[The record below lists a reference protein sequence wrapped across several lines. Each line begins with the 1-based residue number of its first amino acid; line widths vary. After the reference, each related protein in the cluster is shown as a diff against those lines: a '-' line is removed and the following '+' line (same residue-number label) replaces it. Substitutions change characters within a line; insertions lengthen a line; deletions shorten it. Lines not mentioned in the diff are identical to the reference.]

1 MFGWRKKSE
10 GFEWQEYVR
19 TTILVRRADRQKRLD
34 DARLAALAAVKDTAD
49 RGIEAGKEQVQ
60 AVRQGAADI
69 MRNAGRAA
77 GNAAIGGAY
86 AAAGLAKDLGAAA
99 RDAAKK
105 VPVAKISLP
114 PRLKSSGAIAAMYL
128 ADVPRRWRIAKKY
141 LPATAAAAGAV
152 WVFGNA
158 LTPESRSVQT
168 ANITTGSTRTVAS
181 TEASPDTNSE
191 LRGRASA
198 VSGSVLRVKSNAV
211 RLAGIEA
218 PDPAQ
223 PCFKANGKR
232 WSCADA
238 ATHALSRLVRGRKI
252 ACELSN
258 PDKGLISLAHCR
270 AGDIDIAA
278 ELVKEGHVFASEGY
292 FRTYGSEEEAARAA
306 KLGLWQGQNERPSI
320 WRARMWDEA
329 KRSAPDGCPI
339 KGFVRSQSRIYAM
352 PWSEDYDQRNIK
364 TVKGERWF
372 CSEDEARAA
381 GFRALSRS

>member
-69 MRNAGRAA
+69 ARNAGRAA

-86 AAAGLAKDLGAAA
+86 AAAGLAKGIGAVA

-105 VPVAKISLP
+105 VPVVKISVP
-114 PRLKSSGAIAAMYL
+114 PGLKSSSAIAAMYL

-152 WVFGNA
+152 WVFGNV
-158 LTPESRSVQT
+158 LTPEPGSVQN
-168 ANITTGSTRTVAS
+168 ANITTGSIRTVAS
-181 TEASPDTNSE
+181 TESSPDTNSE

-198 VSGSVLRVKSNAV
+198 VSGNVLRIKSTEV

-238 ATHALSRLVRGRKI
+238 ATQALGRLVRGRKM

-258 PDKGLISLAHCR
+258 PGKGLIPLAHCR
-270 AGDIDIAA
+270 TGDIDIAA

-292 FRTYGSEEEAARAA
+292 FRTYGTEEDAARAA
-306 KLGLWQGQNERPSI
+306 KLGLWQGKNERPSI
-320 WRARMWDEA
+320 WRARVWDEA
-329 KRSAPDGCPI
+329 KRTAPDGCPI
-339 KGFVRSQSRIYAM
+339 KGFVRSRSRIYAM

>member
-158 LTPESRSVQT
+158 LTPKSRSVQT

-270 AGDIDIAA
+270 VGDIDIAA

-320 WRARMWDEA
+320 WRARVWDEA

>member
-60 AVRQGAADI
+60 AVRQGAADF

-86 AAAGLAKDLGAAA
+86 AAAGLAKFLGAAA

-105 VPVAKISLP
+105 VPVVKISVP

-152 WVFGNA
+152 WVFGNV
-158 LTPESRSVQT
+158 LTPEPGSVQT
-168 ANITTGSTRTVAS
+168 ANITTGSIKRIAS

-198 VSGSVLRVKSNAV
+198 VSGSVLRVKSTEV
-211 RLAGIEA
+211 RLVGIEA

-232 WSCADA
+232 WSCAET
-238 ATHALSRLVRGRKI
+238 ATQALGRLVRGRKI

-258 PDKGLISLAHCR
+258 PDKGTVPLAHCR
-270 AGDIDIAA
+270 VGEIDIAA

-292 FRTYGSEEEAARAA
+292 FRTYGSEEDAARTA
-306 KLGLWQGQNERPSI
+306 KLGIWQGQNDRPSV
-320 WRARMWDEA
+320 WRARVWAEA
-329 KRSAPDGCPI
+329 KRTAPDGCPI

-372 CSEDEARAA
+372 CTEDEARAA

>member
-60 AVRQGAADI
+60 AVRQGAADF

-86 AAAGLAKDLGAAA
+86 AAAGLAKDLGAAV

-105 VPVAKISLP
+105 VPVAKISVP

-238 ATHALSRLVRGRKI
+238 ATQALSRLVRGRKI

-320 WRARMWDEA
+320 WRARVWDEA

>member
-320 WRARMWDEA
+320 WRARVWDEA

>member
-34 DARLAALAAVKDTAD
+34 DVRLAALAKVKDTAD

-60 AVRQGAADI
+60 AVQQGAIDI
-69 MRNAGRAA
+69 ARNAGRAA
-77 GNAAIGGAY
+77 GNAAMGGAY
-86 AAAGLAKDLGAAA
+86 AAADAIKQAGAAA
-99 RDAAKK
+99 RHAAKK
-105 VPVAKISLP
+105 VPLAKISVP
-114 PRLKSSGAIAAMYL
+114 PRLKSSSAIAAMYL

-141 LPATAAAAGAV
+141 LPATAAAAGAI
-152 WVFGNA
+152 WIFGNV
-158 LTPESRSVQT
+158 LTPDAGSVQT

-181 TEASPDTNSE
+181 TEADADSNNL

-198 VSGSVLRVKSNAV
+198 VSGNILRIKSTEI
-211 RLAGIEA
+211 RLAGVDA

-223 PCFKANGKR
+223 PCVKANGKR
-232 WSCADA
+232 WSCADT
-238 ATHALSRLVRGRKI
+238 ATQALGRLLRGRKI

-258 PDKGLISLAHCR
+258 PDKSAIPLAHCR
-270 AGDIDIAA
+270 AGEIDIAA
-278 ELVKEGHVFASEGY
+278 ELVKDGHVFANEGY
-292 FRTYGSEEEAARAA
+292 FRTYGTEEEAARTA

-320 WRARMWDEA
+320 WRARVWDEA

-339 KGFVRSQSRIYAM
+339 KGFFRSQSRIYAM
-352 PWSEDYDQRNIK
+352 PWSEDYSQRNIK

-372 CSEDEARAA
+372 CSEEEARAA

>member
-270 AGDIDIAA
+270 VGDIDIAA

-320 WRARMWDEA
+320 WRARVWDEA

>member
-34 DARLAALAAVKDTAD
+34 DVRLAALAAVKDTAD

-69 MRNAGRAA
+69 ARNAGRAA

-86 AAAGLAKDLGAAA
+86 AAAGLAKGIGAVA

-105 VPVAKISLP
+105 VPVPKISVP
-114 PRLKSSGAIAAMYL
+114 PGLKSNSAIAAMYL

-152 WVFGNA
+152 WVFGNV
-158 LTPESRSVQT
+158 LTPEPGSVRT
-168 ANITTGSTRTVAS
+168 ANITTGSIRTVGS
-181 TEASPDTNSE
+181 NDGSPDTNSE

-198 VSGSVLRVKSNAV
+198 VSGNVLRIKSSEV

-232 WSCADA
+232 WSCADT
-238 ATHALSRLVRGRKI
+238 ATQALGRLVRGRKM

-258 PDKGLISLAHCR
+258 PDKGPIPLAHCR

-320 WRARMWDEA
+320 WRARVWDEA
-329 KRSAPDGCPI
+329 KRTAPDGCPI
-339 KGFVRSQSRIYAM
+339 KGFVRSRSRIYAM
-352 PWSEDYDQRNIK
+352 PWSEDYDQRTIK

-381 GFRALSRS
+381 GFRTLSRS